1 MVAFRNTV
9 KKFQLDTA
17 KMEEIHQYAFNSM
30 SVHRTSYPTELQHP
44 TTEVKTFIHMD
55 INVSKTSNGRKRKE
69 CRNNPIMYNW
79 NKIYIG
85 YILYSNYT
93 SYDCSCTLFS
103 SFYSMLCSCLPLLS
117 PYQKA
122 SAPNIIRK
130 KVRFRR
136 KERHIWI

>member
-1 MVAFRNTV
+1 
-9 KKFQLDTA
+9 
-17 KMEEIHQYAFNSM
+17 
-30 SVHRTSYPTELQHP
+30 
-44 TTEVKTFIHMD
+44 MD

-69 CRNNPIMYNW
+69 CRSNPIMYNW

-117 PYQKA
+117 LYQKA
-122 SAPNIIRK
+122 MSKEAIIRK
-130 KVRFRR
+130 SRR
-136 KERHIWI
+136 IEKEAHIPTLHIERKNGIEKITVE